1 MWNAASRCIFR
12 RAFLALLALG
22 VFAVTL
28 QAPAGDAASKKVPSS
43 TTSITV
49 TQATETS
56 LSISW
61 QPVRRAAG
69 YDLYLNRTRVATT
82 QTPAY
87 TLASLRCGAT
97 YEVGVDAF
105 NAKGV
110 RSSIL
115 SVAGS
120 TSACPVAPVGN
131 DTSPPTSPISLIQ
144 GATTATSISLLWS
157 ASLDNVGVAGYELF
171 RNGNKVGTTTATS
184 YTFPN
189 LSCGTSYALAVDAF
203 DAAGNH
209 SQSAVVQA
217 STSPCPDT
225 TPPTIP
231 ALPTQTGST
240 ATSISLLWSASL
252 DNVGVAGYELFRNGN
267 KVGTTTATSYTFP
280 NLSCGTSYALA
291 VDAFDAAGNR
301 SQSAVVQ
308 ASTSP
313 CPDTTPPTIPALP
326 TQTGSTATSI
336 SLLWSASLDN
346 VGVAGYDL
354 FLNGNKVGTTNATSY
369 TFPNLSC
376 GTSYALA
383 VDAFDAAGN
392 HSQRISLN
400 GTTSACAGVAPQPP
414 PPNKCTATLAAGGNA
429 VSFFNRLSPGD
440 VGCLH
445 GGTYGGAS
453 VFSDFTKSGTSAAPI
468 TLQSYPGETAT
479 LQGYNA
485 IDGSYVT
492 FTNLKIDNT
501 NTFTGSSECGG
512 RYESFTLAGSNIV
525 LDHNEITASDISH
538 SSNGVYVTGSNEEIR
553 FNKIHGVGACQNFDH
568 GIYVGH
574 GAGTQIQGNW
584 IWNIPHGWGV
594 QIYPSSSGVHAYSN
608 VIDHTQ
614 NGFVLCSTGSN
625 NLVEHNVVAYSIGAP
640 GALTSGCGPQASST
654 GNVVSNNDQWNNPG
668 GLGNVSGITYSGNIS
683 ADPGFVDTASH
694 DYEILPTSPLLSWSL
709 WTGS

>member
-1 MWNAASRCIFR
+1 MWKAASRCIFR
-12 RAFLALLALG
+12 RAPLALLALG
-22 VFAVTL
+22 AFAVTL
-28 QAPAGDAASKKVPSS
+28 QAPAGDAASKKLPSGTS
-43 TTSITV
+43 SITV

-61 QPVRRAAG
+61 QRARRAGG
-69 YDLYLNRTRVATT
+69 YDVYLNRTRVATT
-82 QTPAY
+82 QTTAY
-87 TLASLRCGAT
+87 TLAGLRCGAT

-105 NAKGV
+105 NARGV

-120 TSACPVAPVGN
+120 TSACPGTPVGN
-131 DTSPPTSPISLIQ
+131 DTSPPTSPVSLIQ
-144 GATTATSISLLWS
+144 GATTTTSISLLWA

-171 RNGNKVGTTTATS
+171 LNGNKVGTTAATS

-189 LSCGTSYALAVDAF
+189 LSCGTSYTLAVDAF
-203 DAAGNH
+203 DAAGNR
-209 SQSAVVQA
+209 SPSAVVQA
-217 STSPCPDT
+217 SASPCPDT
-225 TPPTIP
+225 SSPTIP

-252 DNVGVAGYELFRNGN
+252 DNVGVAGYELFLNGN

-301 SQSAVVQ
+301 SQ
-308 ASTSP
+308 
-313 CPDTTPPTIPALP
+313 
-326 TQTGSTATSI
+326 
-336 SLLWSASLDN
+336 
-346 VGVAGYDL
+346 
-354 FLNGNKVGTTNATSY
+354 
-369 TFPNLSC
+369 
-376 GTSYALA
+376 
-383 VDAFDAAGN
+383 
-392 HSQRISLN
+392 RISVN
-400 GTTSACAGVAPQPP
+400 GTTRACAGAAPAPP

-429 VSFFNRLSPGD
+429 VSFFISLSPGD

-453 VFSDFTKSGTSAAPI
+453 VYSDFSKSGTSSAPI

-479 LQGYNA
+479 LRGYNA
-485 IDGSYVT
+485 IGGSYVT

-574 GAGTQIQGNW
+574 GAGTQIRANW

-594 QIYPSSSGVHAYSN
+594 QVYPSSSGVHAYSN
-608 VIDHTQ
+608 VIDRAQ

-625 NLVEHNVVAYSIGAP
+625 NLIEHNVVANSIGGP
-640 GALTSGCGPQASST
+640 GALTSGCGPQAPSA

-683 ADPGFVDTASH
+683 ADPGFVDSASH
-694 DYEILPTSPLLSWSL
+694 DYETLSTSPLLSWSI
-709 WTGS
+709 WNGS

>member
-144 GATTATSISLLWS
+144 GAT
-157 ASLDNVGVAGYELF
+157 
-171 RNGNKVGTTTATS
+171 
-184 YTFPN
+184 
-189 LSCGTSYALAVDAF
+189 
-203 DAAGNH
+203 
-209 SQSAVVQA
+209 
-217 STSPCPDT
+217 
-225 TPPTIP
+225 
-231 ALPTQTGST
+231 T

>member
-1 MWNAASRCIFR
+1 MWKAASRCIFR

-28 QAPAGDAASKKVPSS
+28 QAPAGDAASKKAPSA
-43 TTSITV
+43 TSSVTV

-61 QPVRRAAG
+61 QRVRRAAG
-69 YDLYLNRTRVATT
+69 YDLYLNQTRVATT
-82 QTPAY
+82 QTTAY
-87 TLASLRCGAT
+87 TLAGLRCGAT
-97 YEVGVDAF
+97 YLVGVDSF
-105 NAKGV
+105 NSRGV
-110 RSSIL
+110 RSSIV
-115 SVAGS
+115 SIAGS
-120 TSACPVAPVGN
+120 TRACPAAPVGN
-131 DTSPPTSPISLIQ
+131 DASPPTSPVSLIQ
-144 GATTATSISLLWS
+144 GATTATSISLLWA

-171 RNGNKVGTTTATS
+171 LNGNKVGTTTATS
-184 YTFPN
+184 YTF
-189 LSCGTSYALAVDAF
+189 
-203 DAAGNH
+203 
-209 SQSAVVQA
+209 
-217 STSPCPDT
+217 ST
-225 TPPTIP
+225 
-231 ALPTQTGST
+231 
-240 ATSISLLWSASL
+240 
-252 DNVGVAGYELFRNGN
+252 
-267 KVGTTTATSYTFP
+267 
-280 NLSCGTSYALA
+280 LSCGTSYALA

-313 CPDTTPPTIPALP
+313 CPDTSPPTIPALP

-336 SLLWSASLDN
+336 SLLWAASLDN
-346 VGVAGYDL
+346 VGVAGYEL
-354 FLNGNKVGTTNATSY
+354 FLNGNKVGTTPATSY

-383 VDAFDAAGN
+383 VDAYDGAGN
-392 HSQRISLN
+392 RSQRISLN
-400 GTTSACAGVAPQPP
+400 GTTSACAGVAPAPP

-440 VGCLH
+440 VGCLR

-453 VFSDFTKSGTSAAPI
+453 VYSDFTKSGSSSAPI

-492 FTNLKIDNT
+492 FTKLKIDNT

-574 GAGTQIQGNW
+574 GAGTQIRGNW

-594 QIYPSSSGVHAYSN
+594 QVYPSSSGVHAYSN
-608 VIDHTQ
+608 VIDRAQ

-625 NLVEHNVVAYSIGAP
+625 NLIEHNVVANSIGGP

-668 GLGNVSGITYSGNIS
+668 GLGSVSGITYSGNIS
-683 ADPGFVDTASH
+683 ADPGFVDTASN
-694 DYEILPTSPLLSWSL
+694 DYKTLSTSPLLSWSI
-709 WTGS
+709 WNGS